1 MQGLTLRE
9 AQLAVAAGTNAM
21 LLCGTSN
28 AICQLQALSP
38 VGRCRTLDAAAD
50 GCVVAHKAVMPN
62 GTDLR
67 ALVQTCEMA
76 PFRLSNLA

>member
-1 MQGLTLRE
+1 MTMQGLALRE

-38 VGRCRTLDAAAD
+38 AGRCRTLDASAD
-50 GCVVAHKAVMPN
+50 G
-62 GTDLR
+62 
-67 ALVQTCEMA
+67 
-76 PFRLSNLA
+76 

>member
-1 MQGLTLRE
+1 MNTCILIDSMKSQMYKPFKTTTQGLALRE

-38 VGRCRTLDAAAD
+38 AGRCRTLDASAD
-50 GCVVAHKAVMPN
+50 G
-62 GTDLR
+62 
-67 ALVQTCEMA
+67 
-76 PFRLSNLA
+76 

>member
-1 MQGLTLRE
+1 MAAVVNPCPLFTPAHLMNMQGLALRE

-38 VGRCRTLDAAAD
+38 AGRCRTLDAGAD
-50 GCVVAHKAVMPN
+50 G
-62 GTDLR
+62 
-67 ALVQTCEMA
+67 
-76 PFRLSNLA
+76 

>member
-1 MQGLTLRE
+1 M
-9 AQLAVAAGTNAM
+9 AAGTNAM

-50 GCVVAHKAVMPN
+50 GCA
-62 GTDLR
+62 GG
-67 ALVQTCEMA
+67 LVYLHDT
-76 PFRLSNLA
+76 P